1 MIITPPR
8 KTIGILGGGQLG
20 RMLALAAARLG
31 YRCHIYAPEAES
43 PAFDVAAA
51 TVAGYDDMAALD
63 AFAAAVDV
71 VTYEFENIP
80 VSAVERIA
88 GKTPVF
94 PSADVL
100 RVTQDRLHEKDFCTA
115 AGART
120 APYMAVDNAADGE
133 AAAARLGL
141 PLVLKTRRMGY
152 DGKGQI
158 LVKTAEELAPAV
170 ERLGGRDLIAEG
182 FVRFEREISVVLAR
196 GQDGAIAAYPA
207 VENRHRNHILDETIA
222 PAEIAPELAERAV
235 ETAGRIAG
243 KLDYVGVIGVE
254 MFVTDDDILINELAP
269 RVHNSGH
276 WTIDACVASQFEQ
289 HVRAIC
295 GLPLARPEM
304 HSRAVMKNLLG
315 DEIERWRELLPEP
328 LLCFHDYGKREA
340 RPGRK
345 MGHVTRLIP
354 LK

>member
-1 MIITPPR
+1 MIVTPPR

-20 RMLALAAARLG
+20 RMLALAAAQLG

-51 TVAGYDDMAALD
+51 TIAAYDDEAALE

-80 VSAVERIA
+80 VAAVELIA
-88 GKTPVF
+88 GKIPVF

-100 RVTQDRLHEKDFCTA
+100 RVTQDRLREKDFVTST
-115 AGART
+115 GART
-120 APYMAVDNAADGE
+120 APYMAVDSVADAELAAE
-133 AAAARLGL
+133 RIGL

-152 DGKGQI
+152 DGKGQV
-158 LVKTAEELAPAV
+158 LVRTRAELLPAL
-170 ERLGGRDLIAEG
+170 EQLGGIDLIAEG
-182 FVRFEREISVVLAR
+182 WIAFEREISVVLAR
-196 GQDGAIAAYPA
+196 GQDGALSAYPA
-207 VENRHRNHILDETIA
+207 VENRHRNHILDETLA
-222 PAEIAPELAERAV
+222 PAEIAPELASLAV
-235 ETAGRIAG
+235 HTASKIGE

-254 MFVTDDDILINELAP
+254 MFVTADDILINELAP

-276 WTIDACVASQFEQ
+276 WTMDACVVGQFEQ
-289 HVRAIC
+289 HIRAIC
-295 GLPLARPEM
+295 GLPLAAPEM

-315 DEIERWRELLPEP
+315 DEIDAWRELLPEP
-328 LLCFHDYGKREA
+328 RLCFHDYGKREA

-345 MGHVTRLIP
+345 MGHVTRLLP
-354 LK
+354 LR